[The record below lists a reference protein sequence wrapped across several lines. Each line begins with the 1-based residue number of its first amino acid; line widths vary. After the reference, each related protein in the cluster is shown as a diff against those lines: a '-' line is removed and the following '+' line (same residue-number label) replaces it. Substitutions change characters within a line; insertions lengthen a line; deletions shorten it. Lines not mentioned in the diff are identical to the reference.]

1 MRGCSGRPHGYMA
14 LPVPA
19 MPCRDGFCFPRRKQ
33 GRKGTSTR
41 RAAEVFP
48 CHFQAQEAPLHGAV
62 LHGLRIPEFGRRFSG
77 GFHFP
82 QGSPVNQVRGD
93 FHFMLYL
100 RRLRIYRPPQ
110 HQMPASFNAFFH
122 GYLRHAS
129 AGFQRVQAR
138 GVFHQ
143 VGDAVPGG
151 SGIRSRPVRRG
162 VRREGVLHPLVI
174 ARQVS
179 PGLRDGDGAFLL
191 VGSAEHH
198 RSGPSGGRFVFRR
211 RQDDR
216 GPADAG
222 SGGNGNPF
230 RGVRHHPAQ
239 GFLFHLNFHIH
250 RPSCGG
256 NGRDKPNGEAVTG
269 NDVEDT

>member
-143 VGDAVPGG
+143 VGDVVEVFAFGVIDLAEQSPAHHLTPSPAGAASAAV
-151 SGIRSRPVRRG
+151 RSAV
-162 VRREGVLHPLVI
+162 
-174 ARQVS
+174 A
-179 PGLRDGDGAFLL
+179 
-191 VGSAEHH
+191 
-198 RSGPSGGRFVFRR
+198 SGGKE
-211 RQDDR
+211 
-216 GPADAG
+216 
-222 SGGNGNPF
+222 SCT
-230 RGVRHHPAQ
+230 
-239 GFLFHLNFHIH
+239 HL
-250 RPSCGG
+250 S
-256 NGRDKPNGEAVTG
+256 
-269 NDVEDT
+269 